1 VPRGLDDYGGSPQK
15 IVIYDWLRDHLP
27 AFLRRYVLYFETAI
41 DDAVGKFALSLP
53 WGARLLDA
61 GAGEGNYKHYFS
73 AQRYCGL
80 DLGIGDTQW
89 NYGALDV
96 VGDLSGMPFRD
107 GTFEACLNV
116 VTLEH
121 VKEPASVLREIAR
134 TVAPGGRFLLIV
146 PFEWEEH
153 QQPHDYFR
161 FTRYS
166 LDYMLIAAGFEDIS
180 IAPVGG
186 FFRMLSRRMLYALQF
201 FPGVSIFI
209 GALFF
214 VPAALVLPMLEPL
227 DRRRNFTLG
236 YICSA
241 RKSG

>member
-1 VPRGLDDYGGSPQK
+1 VPRGLDHHGGSSQK

-27 AFLRRYVLYFETAI
+27 AFLKRYVLHFETAV
-41 DDAVGKFALSLP
+41 DDAVGSFASSLP
-53 WGARLLDA
+53 LGARVLDA
-61 GAGEGNYKHYFS
+61 GAGEGNYKSYFS
-73 AQRYCGL
+73 AHRYCGL
-80 DLGIGDTQW
+80 DLGVGDSQW
-89 NYGALDV
+89 DYASLDV

-121 VKEPASVLREIAR
+121 VKEPARVLQEIAR
-134 TVAPGGRFLLIV
+134 TLQTGGRLLLIV

-161 FTRYS
+161 FTRFS
-166 LDYMLIAAGFEDIS
+166 LAYMLNAARFEDVS

-186 FFRMLSRRMLYALQF
+186 FFRMLSRRMMYALQF
-201 FPGVSIFI
+201 FPGVSIFV

-214 VPAALVLPMLEPL
+214 VPAALALPLLEPL

-241 RKSG
+241 RKS

>member
-1 VPRGLDDYGGSPQK
+1 M
-15 IVIYDWLRDHLP
+15 IYDQLRAHLP
-27 AFLRRYVLYFETAI
+27 AFLRRYVLHFETAI
-41 DDAVGKFALSLP
+41 DDAVGKFASSLP
-53 WGARLLDA
+53 RGARLLDA
-61 GAGEGNYKHYFS
+61 GAGEGNHKHYFS

-80 DLGIGDTQW
+80 DLGIGDSEW
-89 NYGALDV
+89 NYAALDV

-107 GTFEACLNV
+107 ATFEACLNV

-121 VKEPASVLREIAR
+121 VKEPARVVREIAR
-134 TVAPGGRFLLIV
+134 TLAPGGRFLLIV

-166 LDYMLIAAGFEDIS
+166 LSYMLDAAGFDNVS

-209 GALFF
+209 GALVF
-214 VPAALVLPMLEPL
+214 VPAALLLPCKRSSRMRRMLTTAL
-227 DRRRNFTLG
+227 TV
-236 YICSA
+236 
-241 RKSG
+241 